1 MRAGSADRS
10 RILAPVVIAIL
21 ATTAVGLVV
30 LLAPE
35 HRASAIHIF
44 VPLLAALVVV
54 AFVRALAAA
63 TSPPGPLPFDQAW
76 PVTRPAPPLPELRK
90 LDQLL
95 DSSTVRGIAFH
106 HQLRPRLQML
116 ARDRLSRHH
125 GVSLEDVDAARRLL
139 GEETWALVR
148 PDLEPPEDRFGAGIP
163 PEKLQRVVAALEG
176 L

>member
-63 TSPPGPLPFDQAW
+63 TAPPGPLPFD
-76 PVTRPAPPLPELRK
+76 
-90 LDQLL
+90 
-95 DSSTVRGIAFH
+95 
-106 HQLRPRLQML
+106 
-116 ARDRLSRHH
+116 
-125 GVSLEDVDAARRLL
+125 
-139 GEETWALVR
+139 
-148 PDLEPPEDRFGAGIP
+148 
-163 PEKLQRVVAALEG
+163 
-176 L
+176 